1 MKFALLGNDPN
12 ALALALA
19 VARSHEHQLVWAH
32 ELGDAE
38 ATVRAAA
45 PGVQIAEHWEGL
57 LDGTLANVVIVARAV
72 NQETRGE
79 QLRKLAQAAVPLIA
93 SHPVV
98 DSMLVYYELDMI
110 RRENHAVLLAFTPGR
125 GHPAWQQL
133 NKLVQA
139 ADEGPLGPLEQVVIE
154 RAAAARDRW
163 SVLRNFARD
172 IELARPLCG
181 NLATV
186 AAMASTGVRS
196 TPETTNYGALSVQ
209 MSGPSGVLVR
219 WSVGPVEQGEAARYS
234 FLFARGKAVLH
245 APDAERWQLDVQ
257 RLDDTASQAF
267 DAVNAEAEVLALLP
281 DALRGDVPAELDW
294 LAASRT
300 MELTDAVEH
309 SLQRGRSIDLHYETP
324 TEHATFKG
332 LMSGVGCFLLLG
344 GLVILVVA
352 TAAMHAG
359 VPLADY
365 WPYLL
370 LAVLGV
376 FLLLQLLGFVF
387 PHNDRR
393 SKQPE
398 TSSGP

>member
-1 MKFALLGNDPN
+1 MKFALLGADPD

-19 VARSHEHQLVWAH
+19 VVRSHEHQLVWAH
-32 ELGDAE
+32 ELGDSE
-38 ATVRAAA
+38 AAVRAAA

-57 LDGTLANVVIVARAV
+57 LDGSLADVVIVARAV
-72 NQETRGE
+72 DQETRGA

-125 GHPAWQQL
+125 WHPAWQPL
-133 NKLVQA
+133 HELVQA
-139 ADEGPLGPLEQVVIE
+139 DDRGPLGPLEQVVIE

-163 SVLRNFARD
+163 SVLRHFARD
-172 IELARPLCG
+172 LELARPLCG
-181 NLATV
+181 DLTTV

-196 TPETTNYGALSVQ
+196 TPEATNYGALSVQ

-219 WSVGPVEQGEAARYS
+219 WSVGPVEQREAARHS
-234 FLFARGKAVLH
+234 FLFARGKAVLD
-245 APDAERWQLDVQ
+245 APVAGPW
-257 RLDDTASQAF
+257 RLDIQRDGETASQAF
-267 DAVNAEAEVLALLP
+267 DAVNAPVEVLALLP
-281 DALRGDVPAELDW
+281 DALRGAAPAELDW

-359 VPLADY
+359 VPLAVY

-376 FLLLQLLGFVF
+376 FLVLQLLGFVF

-393 SKQPE
+393 TKPPE

>member
-1 MKFALLGNDPN
+1 MKFALLGADSD

-38 ATVRAAA
+38 AVVRAAA
-45 PGVQIAEHWEGL
+45 PGVQIADHWEGL
-57 LDGTLANVVIVARAV
+57 LDGSLADVVIVARAV
-72 NQETRGE
+72 DQETRGE

-125 GHPAWQQL
+125 WHPAWRQL
-133 NKLVQA
+133 NELVQ
-139 ADEGPLGPLEQVVIE
+139 ADEGPLGLLEQVVIE

-163 SVLRNFARD
+163 SVLRHFARD
-172 IELARPLCG
+172 LELARPLCG
-181 NLATV
+181 NLTTV

-196 TPETTNYGALSVQ
+196 TPEATNYGALSVQ
-209 MSGPSGVLVR
+209 MSGPSGILVR
-219 WSVGPVEQGEAARYS
+219 WSAGPVEQREAARYS
-234 FLFARGKAVLH
+234 FLFARGKAVLE
-245 APDAERWQLDVQ
+245 APDTGLWGLDVQ
-257 RLDDTASQAF
+257 RETDNASQAF
-267 DAVNAEAEVLALLP
+267 DAVNSEAEVLSLLP

-294 LAASRT
+294 LSASRS

-344 GLVILVVA
+344 GLVVLVVA

-359 VPLADY
+359 VPLAVY

-370 LAVLGV
+370 LAVLGI

-387 PHNDRR
+387 PHTDRR
-393 SKQPE
+393 TKQPE
-398 TSSGP
+398 TSNGP

>member
-1 MKFALLGNDPN
+1 MKFALLGTDPD
-12 ALALALA
+12 ALCLALA
-19 VARSHEHQLVWAH
+19 VAGSHEHRLVWAH
-32 ELGDAE
+32 ELGEAE
-38 ATVRAAA
+38 AAVRAAA

-57 LDGTLANVVIVARAV
+57 LDVSVAEVVIVARAV
-72 NQETRGE
+72 DQELRGE
-79 QLRKLAQAAVPLIA
+79 QLRKLAQAGVPLIA

-110 RRENHAVLLAFTPGR
+110 RRENQAVLLAFTPGR
-125 GHPAWQQL
+125 WHPAWQQL
-133 NKLVQA
+133 SELVQTD
-139 ADEGPLGPLEQVVIE
+139 DEGPLGPLEQVVVE

-163 SVLRNFARD
+163 SVLRHFARD

-181 NLATV
+181 NLTTV

-219 WSVGPVEQGEAARYS
+219 WSVGPVEQREAARCS
-234 FLFARGKAVLH
+234 FLFARGKAVLD
-245 APDAERWQLDVQ
+245 APDAGSWRLDVQ
-257 RLDDTASQAF
+257 REGDSVSHAF
-267 DAVNAEAEVLALLP
+267 DAVNAPAEVLALLP
-281 DALRGDVPAELDW
+281 DALRGDVAAELDW
-294 LAASRT
+294 LGASRT

-309 SLQRGRSIDLHYETP
+309 SLQRGRSIELHYETP

-359 VPLADY
+359 VPLAVY

-387 PHNDRR
+387 PHNDRPT
-393 SKQPE
+393 KQPE
-398 TSSGP
+398 ISSGP

>member
-1 MKFALLGNDPN
+1 MKFALLGTDPD

-19 VARSHEHQLVWAH
+19 AARSKEHQLVWAH
-32 ELGDAE
+32 ELGEAE
-38 ATVRAAA
+38 AAVRAAA

-57 LDGTLANVVIVARAV
+57 LDGSVADVVIVSRAV
-72 NQETRGE
+72 DQETRGE

-125 GHPAWQQL
+125 WHPAWRQL
-133 NKLVQA
+133 NELMQ
-139 ADEGPLGPLEQVVIE
+139 ADEGPLGLLEQVVIE
-154 RAAAARDRW
+154 RAAVARDRW
-163 SVLRNFARD
+163 SVLRHFARD
-172 IELARPLCG
+172 LELARPLCG
-181 NLATV
+181 NLTTV

-196 TPETTNYGALSVQ
+196 TPEATNYGALSVQ

-219 WSVGPVEQGEAARYS
+219 WSVGPIEQREAAQYS
-234 FLFARGKAVLH
+234 FLFARGKMVLD
-245 APDAERWQLDVQ
+245 APEGRAWRLDVQ
-257 RLDDTASQAF
+257 REGDTASQTF
-267 DAVNAEAEVLALLP
+267 DATNSPAEVLALLP
-281 DALRGDVPAELDW
+281 DALGGDAPAELDW

-344 GLVILVVA
+344 GLVVLVVA

-359 VPLADY
+359 VPLAVY

-370 LAVLGV
+370 LAVLGI

-387 PHNDRR
+387 PHNERR
-393 SKQPE
+393 GKQPE
-398 TSSGP
+398 ATSDP